1 MISMKR
7 DLYKQKLMQADHKGH
22 RVSKTQLALFS
33 ASVCEERI
41 VVLSDINILVV
52 TEINLLKFMLH
63 LTGL

>member
-1 MISMKR
+1 
-7 DLYKQKLMQADHKGH
+7 MQADHKGH

-41 VVLSDINILVV
+41 FVLSDINILVV